1 MSRLHSAGVVGV
13 ILIAVAVIW
22 IVAGSPHPWRNPPAL
37 TPASGTD
44 GTALYQTYCATC
56 HGARGEGQPNWKTK
70 KPDGI
75 YPAPPH
81 DASGHTWHHADGL
94 LFRTVRDGG
103 QAAAP
108 ADFKSGMPGWKDTL
122 TDAQIVAV
130 LQYLKTL
137 WGPAERQFQTEV
149 SQRDPYPAQAR

>member
-1 MSRLHSAGVVGV
+1 MLLLSGSSPDRRRL
-13 ILIAVAVIW
+13 W
-22 IVAGSPHPWRNPPAL
+22 TNPQSP

-44 GTALYQTYCATC
+44 GKVLYQTHCATC

-70 KPDGI
+70 KAAGT
-75 YPAPPH
+75 YPPPPH

-108 ADFKSGMPGWKDTL
+108 AEFKSGRPAWKDTL

-137 WGPAERQFQTEV
+137 WGPAEREFQSEV
-149 SQRDPYPAQAR
+149 TQRDPYPVQDR